1 MESSCFEILGLR
13 MVIYSLRKLA
23 WDGEMETAKSVV
35 PCFVSPS
42 LIKPNTEK
50 GYIWMLLPCWALWN
64 GKTHS
69 ANLLYYYYYYYY

>member
-1 MESSCFEILGLR
+1 MESSCFEILGLK

-50 GYIWMLLPCWALWN
+50 GYI
-64 GKTHS
+64 
-69 ANLLYYYYYYYY
+69 